1 MKKNNTSMLLN
12 ALIGIGIGTP
22 TTLICMTAIIG
33 FNDMIAGFTVWTVAS
48 ALFGI
53 LSGLCFDKFDKL
65 SLPAAMVLHCVG
77 CLLVATTA
85 GFLCGFDDNFFTVL
99 INILPMFLIVYV
111 VIFAVVI
118 GMMKLEEKRINKA
131 LDKE

>member
-1 MKKNNTSMLLN
+1 MKKNTSSLLLN
-12 ALIGIGIGTP
+12 ALIGIGIGIP
-22 TTLICMTAIIG
+22 ATLVCMTIIMGYNEIIEG
-33 FNDMIAGFTVWTVAS
+33 FLVWTVAS

-65 SLPAAMVLHCVG
+65 SLPAAMALHCAG

-99 INILPMFLIVYV
+99 VNILPMFLIVYV
-111 VIFAVVI
+111 VIFI
-118 GMMKLEEKRINKA
+118 FCFTMMKLEEKKINKA